1 MRKERFYYNEKTL
14 RYEKVQTSFLRKS
27 FQIMGLGLCVLL
39 ISSVIGYTLF
49 NKLPSPQEQA
59 LERELG
65 QMQMQ
70 HAALGQEVETMS
82 KVLNNIQDRDANVHR
97 VIFGMNPIDGEVWNG
112 GIGGSDKYSHL
123 TKFENSGDLLI
134 STQEKADKLKR
145 QLKTQ
150 SESLDKLEEEARK
163 KEHKLACIPA
173 IKPIREDKLKRRI
186 TSLSG
191 FGMRMHPIFKRK
203 RMHRGLD
210 FTCAKGT
217 PIQAS
222 GAGKIVKVQRKKTGY
237 GTHVIIDHGYGYKSL
252 YAHMASV
259 RVKVGDQVKRG
270 EQIGTV
276 GNTGTSTAAHLH
288 YEVIFKGEKVN
299 PIDFCMDGL
308 SAEEYQSLVDAAEK
322 VNQSM
327 D

>member
-14 RYEKVQTSFLRKS
+14 RYEKVQTSVLKKS
-27 FQIMGLGLCVLL
+27 FQILIGSLGVFLL
-39 ISSVIGYTLF
+39 AGAIGYSLF
-49 NKLPSPQEQA
+49 CVLPSPVEQN
-59 LERELG
+59 LNRELA
-65 QMQMQ
+65 QIQMQ

-97 VIFGMNPIDGEVWNG
+97 VIFGMNPIDEEVWNG
-112 GIGGSDKYSHL
+112 GIGGSDKYAHL
-123 TKFENSGDLLI
+123 TKFDNSGELLI

-150 SESLDKLEEEARK
+150 SESLDYLEEEARK
-163 KEHKLACIPA
+163 KEQKLACIPA

-217 PIQAS
+217 PIQAT
-222 GAGKIVKVQRKKTGY
+222 GAGKVIKVQRKRTGY
-237 GTHVIIDHGYGYKSL
+237 GTHVIIDHGYGYQSL
-252 YAHMASV
+252 YAHMAAV
-259 RVKVGDQVKRG
+259 QVKVGDKVKRG

-276 GNTGTSTAAHLH
+276 GNTGTSTAPHLH
-288 YEVIFKGEKVN
+288 YEVIFKGQKVN

-308 SAEEYQSLVDAAEK
+308 SAEEYQSLVDAAGK